1 VWQRHRFEGLPGILR
16 QFVAV
21 GIRREAIE
29 RFLDADLRGG
39 RGSVRDQIAA
49 DMSNELLTAL
59 GQGGGQSGVDVKR
72 LRERGAWRDYDRR
85 PEE

>member
-1 VWQRHRFEGLPGILR
+1 LR
-16 QFVAV
+16 QFVAL
-21 GIRREAIE
+21 GIGREAIE

-49 DMSNELLTAL
+49 DMSNELLAAL
-59 GQGGGQSGVDVKR
+59 GQGSGQSGGDVKR

-85 PEE
+85 PAE

>member
-1 VWQRHRFEGLPGILR
+1 VTR
-16 QFVAV
+16 QS
-21 GIRREAIE
+21 IE
-29 RFLDADLRGG
+29 KFLDAELPGG

-49 DMSNELLTAL
+49 DMSNELLAAL
-59 GQGGGQSGVDVKR
+59 GQTGGQSGTDVRR